1 MTSAKLRPW
10 PALALVLAAAA
21 IVLIAAGHGLSYYA
35 DDFSYYG
42 RQVIF
47 NDLEIRHF
55 DSISPEYLFIP
66 HNGHLQIGGKV
77 VYEAIFAIFGSGYL
91 PFRIVAVA
99 STLACIALF
108 FALAR
113 RRVGDPLALL
123 MAALLAFLGA
133 AWEVQLWPFDMHTTL
148 ALVAGLGALL
158 LLESRGKRADPAVCV
173 LLVVSCSFIE
183 VGLVF
188 VAAVA
193 SAILLEPGWRRRIWV
208 VAIPAVLYAGWYV
221 WARQYDFDGGDVDIA
236 GLVPS
241 IIQSIGAVAAS
252 LTGTMPTGAGADA
265 NVLGQTPSSV
275 ALGVALIVL
284 VVLRI
289 AHTGFRRSLVPW
301 LVAPGVYWCL
311 IAFSARP
318 EDSSRY
324 VFVGAVLVLLLVA
337 ESLRGWRPRR
347 LALVLCAIAV
357 AIAIPANLA
366 KLGDGGG
373 YLRTDAE
380 LTRGEGAMFELVG
393 TRGNPDYVATLDPAA
408 QMVGASPGIDMS
420 TSQYLGSVRLRGNI
434 AASLDEVRGAN
445 VFQRTVFDTVLADAL
460 GVGMAPADAPA
471 DSAGCVVA
479 GRDGPTSVELPP
491 EGALVRVPGR
501 ATPLGLSRFTTEH
514 SVHYL
519 GTPTRGEWQRIDLR
533 GPDAAPD
540 PWRLFTEAAV
550 EVCPAVPG

>member
-1 MTSAKLRPW
+1 MAT
-10 PALALVLAAAA
+10 AA

-55 DSISPEYLFIP
+55 DSISPEYLLIP
-66 HNGHLQIGGKV
+66 HNGHLQIGGKL
-77 VYEAIFAIFGSGYL
+77 VYEALFAVFGSSYV
-91 PFRIVAVA
+91 PFRVVAVVA
-99 STLACIALF
+99 VLLCVALF

-113 RRVGDPLALL
+113 RRVGDP
-123 MAALLAFLGA
+123 AAVLGAILLAFLGG
-133 AWEVQLWPFDMHTTL
+133 AWEVLLWPFDMHTTL
-148 ALVAGLGALL
+148 ALAAGLGALL
-158 LLESRGKRADPAVCV
+158 VLESRGRRADPIVFV
-173 LLVVSCSFIE
+173 LIVVSCCFIE

-221 WARQYDFDGGDVDIA
+221 WARRYDFDGGHVDIV
-236 GLVPS
+236 GLAPS
-241 IIQSIGAVAAS
+241 IVHSIGAVAAA
-252 LTGTMPTGAGADA
+252 LTGTLPTGAGVDA
-265 NVLGQTPSSV
+265 NVLGQTSSSV
-275 ALGVALIVL
+275 ALGLALVVL
-284 VVLRI
+284 VVFRI
-289 AHTGFRRSLVPW
+289 AYTGFRRSLVPL

-324 VFVGAVLVLLLVA
+324 IFVGAVLVLLLVA
-337 ESLRGWRPRR
+337 ESLRGWRPRG
-347 LALVLCAIAV
+347 LALALCALVV

-373 YLRTDAE
+373 SLRNDAALTGGE
-380 LTRGEGAMFELVG
+380 LAMFELVG
-393 TRGNPDYVATLDPAA
+393 ARDPDYLSTKDRTARE
-408 QMVGASPGIDMS
+408 VGASPYIDM
-420 TSQYLGSVRLRGNI
+420 TVADYIDAATARGGI
-434 AASLDEVRGAN
+434 AASLDEVRADN
-445 VFQRTVFDTVLADAL
+445 VLQRTVFDTVLADAL
-460 GVGMAPADAPA
+460 GVGMAPSAGPA

-479 GRDGPTSVELPP
+479 GRDGPTSVDLPR

-519 GTPTRGEWQRIDLR
+519 GTPTPGEWQRIDL
-533 GPDAAPD
+533 GGADAAPD

-550 EVCPAVPG
+550 EVCPDVHG